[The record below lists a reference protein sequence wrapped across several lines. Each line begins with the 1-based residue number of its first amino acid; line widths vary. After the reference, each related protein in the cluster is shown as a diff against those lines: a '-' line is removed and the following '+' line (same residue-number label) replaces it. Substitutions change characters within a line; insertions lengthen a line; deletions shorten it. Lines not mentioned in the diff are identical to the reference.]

1 MNSEKTIEKFL
12 NDNKKLPAF
21 SQFNVFETKAF
32 CNKPM
37 SYSRRDFYKITFILC
52 KSKVYYADRGIDVG
66 GPALLF
72 SNPMVPYAWEPLEP
86 VTSGYFCIFT
96 EDFIKV
102 NSRNENLQDSPLY
115 KIGNDPVFFL
125 SDEQVKFIDGIYKK
139 MFEEINN
146 DYIYKYDLLR
156 NYVNVIIHE
165 ALKMQPNTTYF
176 KHHNA
181 SERIASLFIE
191 LLDRQFPIDSPKA
204 ALKLKTANDFAVNL
218 SVHVNHLNSSVR
230 KITGK
235 TTTTHISER
244 IINEAKAL
252 LLHTDWSVSEI
263 AYSLGFEYPTY
274 FNNFFK
280 KQTGSTPLSV
290 RNTF

>member
-1 MNSEKTIEKFL
+1 MGGTVTIEKFL
-12 NDNKKLPAF
+12 NKNGKQVPF
-21 SQFNVFETKAF
+21 GQFNVFETEAF

-37 SYSRRDFYKITFILC
+37 SYSRRDFYKITFVLC
-52 KSKVYYADRGIDVG
+52 KSRLHYADKGINIDS
-66 GPALLF
+66 PALLF
-72 SNPMVPYAWEPLEP
+72 SNPMIPYAWEALEP
-86 VTSGYFCIFT
+86 VKSGYFCIFT
-96 EDFIKV
+96 EDFIKAG
-102 NSRNENLQDSPLY
+102 SRNENLQESPLY
-115 KIGNDPVFFL
+115 KIGANPVFFL
-125 SDEQVKFIDGIYKK
+125 NDEQVKFIDSVYKK
-139 MFEEINN
+139 MFEEIKN

-165 ALKMQPNTTYF
+165 ALKMQPNTNYF

-191 LLDRQFPIDSPKA
+191 LLDRQFPIDTPKT
-204 ALKLKTANDFAVNL
+204 ALKLKTANDFAANL

-244 IINEAKAL
+244 LINEAKAL
-252 LLHTDWSVSEI
+252 LLHTDWNVSEI

-280 KQTGSTPLSV
+280 KQTGYTPLSV
-290 RNTF
+290 RK

>member
-1 MNSEKTIEKFL
+1 MAIKVVSEIPGL
-12 NDNKKLPAF
+12 NMEDLKLKGVKVHQLSASENAPI
-21 SQFNVFETKAF
+21 SRG
-32 CNKPM
+32 
-37 SYSRRDFYKITFILC
+37 RRDFYKITFVLC
-52 KSKVYYADRGIDVG
+52 KSRLHYADKGINIDR
-66 GPALLF
+66 PALLF
-72 SNPMVPYAWEPLEP
+72 SNPMIPYAWEALEP
-86 VTSGYFCIFT
+86 VKSGYFCIFT
-96 EDFIKV
+96 EDFIKAG
-102 NSRNENLQDSPLY
+102 SRNENLQESPLY
-115 KIGNDPVFFL
+115 KIGANPVFFL
-125 SDEQVKFIDGIYKK
+125 NDEQVKFIDSIYKK
-139 MFEEINN
+139 MFEEIKN

-165 ALKMQPNTTYF
+165 ALKMQPNTNYF

-191 LLDRQFPIDSPKA
+191 LLDRQFPIDTPKT
-204 ALKLKTANDFAVNL
+204 ALKLKTANDFAANL

-244 IINEAKAL
+244 LINEAKAL
-252 LLHTDWSVSEI
+252 LLHTDWNVSEI

-280 KQTGSTPLSV
+280 KQTGYTPLSV
-290 RNTF
+290 RK

>member
-1 MNSEKTIEKFL
+1 MSSTETIESFL
-12 NDNKKLPAF
+12 KRNNKQPAF
-21 SQFNVFETKAF
+21 GQFNVFETGAF

-37 SYSRRDFYKITFILC
+37 SYSRRDFYKISLIRC
-52 KSKVYYADRGIDVG
+52 KSKVYYADKGIDVDQ
-66 GPALLF
+66 PALLF
-72 SNPMVPYAWEPLEP
+72 SNPMVPYAWEALEP
-86 VTSGYFCIFT
+86 VQAGYFCIFT
-96 EDFIKV
+96 EDFIKAG
-102 NSRNENLQDSPLY
+102 SRNENLTESPLY
-115 KIGNDPVFFL
+115 KIGAYPVFFL
-125 SDEQVKFIDGIYKK
+125 TDEQVIFIESIYKK
-139 MFEEINN
+139 MFEEISN

-156 NYVNVIIHE
+156 NYVNIIIHE
-165 ALKMQPNTTYF
+165 ALKMQPNTNYF

-181 SERIASLFIE
+181 SERIATLFIE
-191 LLDRQFPIDSPKA
+191 LLDRQFPVDSPKA

-235 TTTTHISER
+235 TTTAHISDK

-252 LLHTDWSVSEI
+252 LLNTDWSVSEI

-280 KQTGSTPLSV
+280 KQTGYTPLSV
-290 RNTF
+290 RK